1 MRFEQILNGYLDTVV
16 RACRDI
22 PCHTLMEIYKAL
34 LQVDDAGGRIYLCGN
49 GGSAATA
56 AHFHADLNN
65 AFSAVR
71 RTMPALCLSDNI
83 PALTALSND
92 HAYDEVFLLQLQYL
106 LREEDILFAIS
117 CSGNSTNILKA
128 VEYARARGCK
138 VISAVGFDGGKLKEL
153 SDLVY
158 HAAVDN
164 MQAAEDLHLMVC
176 HLLATMVRTA
186 RGETND

>member
-1 MRFEQILNGYLDTVV
+1 MKFEQILKEYLDTVV

-22 PCHTLMEIYKAL
+22 PCHTLLEIYKAL
-34 LQVDDAGGRIYLCGN
+34 LQADSAGGRIYICGN

-56 AHFHADLNN
+56 AHFHTDLNN
-65 AFSAVR
+65 AFSTVR

-83 PALTALSND
+83 PTLTALSND
-92 HAYDEVFLLQLQYL
+92 HAYDEVFLLQLQYV

-128 VEYARARGCK
+128 AEYARTRGCK
-138 VISAVGFDGGKLKEL
+138 VISAVGFDGGKLKGL

-158 HAAVDN
+158 HATVDN

-176 HLLATMVRTA
+176 HLLATMVRA
-186 RGETND
+186 NEGKPND

>member
-1 MRFEQILNGYLDTVV
+1 MKFKQILNEYLNTMVC
-16 RACRDI
+16 ACCDI

-34 LQVDDAGGRIYLCGN
+34 LQTDDAGGRIYLCGN

-56 AHFHADLNN
+56 AHFCADLNN

-83 PALTALSND
+83 PTLTALSND
-92 HAYDEVFLLQLQYL
+92 HAYDEVFLLQLQYI

-117 CSGNSTNILKA
+117 CSGNSANILKS

-138 VISAVGFDGGKLKEL
+138 VISSVGFDGGKLKGL

-164 MQAAEDLHLMVC
+164 MQVVEDLHLMVC
-176 HLLATMVRTA
+176 HLLATMVRA
-186 RGETND
+186 DGGETND